1 MLDILLVE
9 DNPADARLLM
19 EELSDLPNN
28 PLNITHVQT
37 LRDAFGKLDSAHY
50 NAVLLDLNLPDSDGA
65 QTIRKVHDHSPAL
78 PIVVLTGV
86 EDERTESEAVMLGAD
101 DFLVKGE
108 TPAKMFLR
116 SIRYSIDRK
125 RMSGLREKYLRDT
138 SVLVRIS
145 TDVLASESIR
155 KLLQVISSGAREL
168 TNSSCSFALLNG
180 NFHSVRFSVSCT
192 DEYSALSVL
201 ESGSVARFLFD
212 RLKIGRLRHFSP
224 DELRNSSLWLEGAK
238 GYVPEKGISVVS
250 LFDRAMNPTG
260 AVVVFDTGQESFS
273 SEHEVVLGQ
282 LATMA
287 SLALQHLE
295 ARGQAQGK
303 ARELEVQKQ
312 ELEYA
317 LSELESFT
325 YSVSHDLRAPLRSI
339 SSFSSLVAEECGEGI
354 REAGK
359 EYLARIENAAQKMG
373 DLIDDLLFLSR
384 VTRQELVREEISL
397 SSIVFSVVDD
407 FRERDP
413 KRNVQ
418 VNVQEGV
425 EAFADPRLATAA
437 LTNIL
442 ENSWKFTGR
451 TEAPRIEFG
460 MEKSGN
466 EKVYYIRDNGVGFDS
481 RFVQKIFM
489 PFQRLHKS
497 TDFPGTGIGLAI
509 VERVIRRHGGRLW
522 AESSPGE
529 GTTVYFTFGAER
541 QTA

>member
-28 PLNITHVQT
+28 PLNIIHVQT
-37 LRDAFGKLDSAHY
+37 LRDAFGKLKSAHY
-50 NAVLLDLNLPDSDGA
+50 DAVLLDLNLPDSDGA
-65 QTIRKVHDHSPAL
+65 QTIRKVHDHSPSL
-78 PIVVLTGV
+78 PVVVLTGV

-145 TDVLASESIR
+145 TDVLASETIR

-168 TNSSCSFALLNG
+168 TGSSCSIALLNE
-180 NFHSVRFSVSCT
+180 NSHSVRFSVSCN
-192 DEYSALSVL
+192 DEYTSLSDL
-201 ESGSVARFLFD
+201 KSKPMAAFLFD
-212 RLKIGRLRHFSP
+212 RIRIGRLRHFSP
-224 DELRNSSLWLEGAK
+224 AELRGSSEWLEGAK
-238 GYVPEKGISVVS
+238 GNVPERGVSVVS
-250 LFDRAMNPTG
+250 LFDREMSLTG
-260 AVVVFDTGQESFS
+260 ALVVFDTGQECFS
-273 SEHEVVLGQ
+273 SEYEAVLGQ

-325 YSVSHDLRAPLRSI
+325 YSVSHDLRGPLRSI
-339 SSFSSLVAEECGEGI
+339 SSFSSLVSEECGESI

-359 EYLARIENAAQKMG
+359 EYLSRIENAAQKMG

-384 VTRQELVREEISL
+384 VTRQELLREEISL
-397 SSIVFSVVDD
+397 SGIVSSVVDD
-407 FRERDP
+407 LRKRDP
-413 KRNVQ
+413 RRDVQ
-418 VNVQEGV
+418 VDIQKGV
-425 EAFADPRLATAA
+425 EAWVDPRLATAA
-437 LTNIL
+437 LTNII
-442 ENSWKFTGR
+442 ENSWKFTSR
-451 TEAPRIEFG
+451 TEDPRIGFG

-481 RFVQKIFM
+481 RYVQKIFM
-489 PFQRLHKS
+489 PFQRLHKA

-522 AESSPGE
+522 AESSPGK
-529 GTTVYFTFGAER
+529 GATVYFTFGAENNTR
-541 QTA
+541 